1 MKTLVFG
8 GGGIVGRA
16 RLAEAERRGWPVEG
30 LPHSEVDI
38 ADAAAVARA
47 VAGRSPELVV
57 NCAAFTQVDRCE
69 SEPELAMA
77 VNGTAVGPMAEAAAA
92 AGARFIHI
100 SSDYVFDGEASE
112 PYREEHPTG
121 PRSAYGAS
129 KLEGERRALAVPG
142 SLMVRS
148 SWIFGAGGPNF
159 VDAIAGKI
167 RAGERRLRVV
177 DDQKGAP
184 TWAPFLAR
192 ALADLG
198 EWGASGIVHYQNRP
212 AMTWYGVAREIAGA
226 LAPGG
231 GVVVEP
237 ITTAEMPRPARRP
250 AYSVLAVDRFEE
262 LAGREVESWREG
274 LRRHLGIGHQ
284 KDSKES
290 IS

>member
-1 MKTLVFG
+1 MRTLVFG

-16 RLAEAERRGWPVEG
+16 MRAEAERRGWAVEG
-30 LPHSEVDI
+30 LAHGEVDV
-38 ADAAAVARA
+38 ADATAVARA
-47 VAGRSPELVV
+47 VAQRSPELVV

-69 SEPELAMA
+69 SEPALAMA
-77 VNGTAVGPMAEAAAA
+77 VNGTAVGPMAEAAAGR
-92 AGARFIHI
+92 GARFVHI

-142 SLMVRS
+142 SLVVRT

-167 RAGERRLRVV
+167 RSGERRLRVV

-212 AMTWYGVAREIAGA
+212 AMTWYGVAREIAGV
-226 LAPGG
+226 LAPAGD
-231 GVVVEP
+231 VAVEP

-250 AYSVLAVDRFEE
+250 AYSVLAVDRFEK

-274 LRRHLGIGHQ
+274 LLRHLGIGHQ